1 MLLASMPWA
10 LRGGQRSTV
19 MFSLL
24 SMGDP
29 LGAFAPVRVAVGPV
43 LGVRKNAGECADPI
57 LALTL
62 RQFGA
67 GQCPV
72 NDGAA
77 LHVDHAGQHHSV
89 ADLAEAGIPV
99 VLTGIAHASPT
110 LDVSDH
116 VCATA
121 TCDHESRD
129 WGCARAPG
137 CSAGLLPPVIT
148 YCYLYGSH

>member
-1 MLLASMPWA
+1 MPCA
-10 LRGGQRSTV
+10 LRGGQRSIAV
-19 MFSLL
+19 LSLL

-43 LGVRKNAGECADPI
+43 LGVRKSAGECADPI
-57 LALTL
+57 LTLTL

-89 ADLAEAGIPV
+89 ADLIEAGIPV

-121 TCDHESRD
+121 TCDHETGN
-129 WGCARAPG
+129 WGCACAPG
-137 CSAGLLPPVIT
+137 FGAGLLPSVIAHG
-148 YCYLYGSH
+148 YLYGSH